1 MIYENLPQLLR
12 SLVLFWVLAL
22 ILMYAF
28 NAIRSIQIKRDKSY
42 IIVTLLG
49 VAVFYFLYQVLID
62 IVDSVM
68 DGERV

>member
-28 NAIRSIQIKRDKSY
+28 NAIRSIQIKR
-42 IIVTLLG
+42 
-49 VAVFYFLYQVLID
+49 
-62 IVDSVM
+62 
-68 DGERV
+68 